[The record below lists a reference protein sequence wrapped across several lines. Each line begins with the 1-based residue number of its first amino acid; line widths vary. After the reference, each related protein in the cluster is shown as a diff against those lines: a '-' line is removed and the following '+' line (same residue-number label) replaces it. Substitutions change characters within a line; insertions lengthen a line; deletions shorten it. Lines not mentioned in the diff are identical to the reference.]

1 MNEFNSGN
9 QEKVYQP
16 IEHKKEYREQLEE
29 RYRNQ
34 ETTAFVAIFLLTI
47 FLLISS
53 ISQFAILDYAL
64 ENLFNL
70 ENSDQVFN
78 IPIKTL
84 ISLLV
89 TAFLPVASVI
99 DQSEILPKRLKF
111 LGIPLIWFLFFA
123 DIHLTL
129 TAMLEVSSLS
139 NSNKILNKILIPVTS
154 FVIAAVLS
162 TSALFVS
169 RAIITLFRKWKKAR
183 MDQKTVTIYGID
195 PKPLYKDVEQIK
207 LSEEKEAARQEAKNA
222 KEELK
227 EEKAKYKEQLTSQE
241 TKYTKKIQGL
251 EGKLIH
257 YKEYSDSILEFKNN
271 FNPVKKMI
279 VDFTSQ
285 NKSIFDK
292 LSGLDESVKELNFPP
307 PPKIDISSDS
317 SNEVIEKP
325 TFYWADYDKSE
336 ENLRLPSELSPVG
349 YILFEAIQK
358 EHLPKPIVTEYAPKE
373 GLPKCLVLDFDDY
386 SVVVYCRDEEFKGG
400 EQKWNTEDEI
410 NFKSRLS
417 NQQSMEGIQGLVFTA
432 EEIMNNPSKISA
444 QIKDVIDS
452 KVIESY
458 ED

>member
-64 ENLFNL
+64 AILFDL
-70 ENSDQVFN
+70 DDSDQVFN
-78 IPIKTL
+78 IPIKML

-111 LGIPLIWFLFFA
+111 LGIHLIWFLFFA
-123 DIHLTL
+123 DIYLTF
-129 TAMLEVSSLS
+129 TAMLKVSSSDS
-139 NSNKILNKILIPVTS
+139 NEILRPVTS
-154 FVIAAVLS
+154 LVIAAVLS

-183 MDQKTVTIYGID
+183 MDQKIVTIYGVD

-207 LSEEKEAARQEAKNA
+207 LSEEKEAARQEAKEA

-227 EEKAKYKEQLTSQE
+227 EEKAKYKEQFTSQE

-251 EGKLIH
+251 EDKLIH
-257 YKEYSDSILEFKNN
+257 YKEYSDSILEFKKN

>member
-70 ENSDQVFN
+70 DDSDQVFN

-139 NSNKILNKILIPVTS
+139 DSNKILNKILIPVTS

-257 YKEYSDSILEFKNN
+257 YKEYSDSILEFKKN

-292 LSGLDESVKELNFPP
+292 LSGLDESVKELKFPP

-325 TFYWADYDKSE
+325 TFYWADYDT
-336 ENLRLPSELSPVG
+336 SELSPIG
-349 YILFEAIQK
+349 YLLIEAIQK
-358 EHLPKPIVTEYAPKE
+358 KHLPKPIAMEYAPKK
-373 GLPKCLVLDFDDY
+373 GLPKCLVLDFNDY
-386 SVVVYCRDEEFKGG
+386 NVVVYCRDEEFKGG

-410 NFKSRLS
+410 NFKSRLI
-417 NQQSMEGIQGLVFTA
+417 NQQSMEGIQGLVFTV
-432 EEIMNNPSKISA
+432 EEIMNNPLKISA

>member
-1 MNEFNSGN
+1 
-9 QEKVYQP
+9 
-16 IEHKKEYREQLEE
+16 
-29 RYRNQ
+29 
-34 ETTAFVAIFLLTI
+34 
-47 FLLISS
+47 
-53 ISQFAILDYAL
+53 
-64 ENLFNL
+64 
-70 ENSDQVFN
+70 
-78 IPIKTL
+78 
-84 ISLLV
+84 
-89 TAFLPVASVI
+89 
-99 DQSEILPKRLKF
+99 
-111 LGIPLIWFLFFA
+111 
-123 DIHLTL
+123 
-129 TAMLEVSSLS
+129 
-139 NSNKILNKILIPVTS
+139 
-154 FVIAAVLS
+154 
-162 TSALFVS
+162 
-169 RAIITLFRKWKKAR
+169 
-183 MDQKTVTIYGID
+183 MDQKIVTIYGVD

-207 LSEEKEAARQEAKNA
+207 LSEEKEAARQEAKEA

-227 EEKAKYKEQLTSQE
+227 EEKAKYKEKFTSQE

-257 YKEYSDSILEFKNN
+257 YKEYSDSILEFKKN

-317 SNEVIEKP
+317 INEVIEKP

-417 NQQSMEGIQGLVFTA
+417 NQQSMEGIQSLVFTT
-432 EEIMNNPSKISA
+432 EEIMNNPSRISA